1 MSGYSNFWCIVLQNK
16 KFLHIGRLMA
26 MGVVQGS
33 SGVPFFSP
41 PVNEYLC
48 GKDVLSITV
57 TLQDVP
63 LYEVREL
70 LNDVSS
76 FSQYSEPII
85 FTCINHLAKRGDW
98 VYLHNL
104 LTPTLSL
111 TIVTYMVELFFCLL
125 LDWKG

>member
-1 MSGYSNFWCIVLQNK
+1 
-16 KFLHIGRLMA
+16 MA

-41 PVNEYLC
+41 PVYEYIC

-76 FSQYSEPII
+76 FPIQ
-85 FTCINHLAKRGDW
+85 
-98 VYLHNL
+98 
-104 LTPTLSL
+104 
-111 TIVTYMVELFFCLL
+111 
-125 LDWKG
+125 